1 MSTRPYQRTGKRRRT
16 DVVSLG
22 WTKAAD
28 TDLDFLASRL
38 GMSRSAAAREAIRR
52 AVRDELRMAR
62 VLKAAKVAP

>member
-1 MSTRPYQRTGKRRRT
+1 MRTHPYKRTGKRRRT

-22 WTKAAD
+22 WTKSAD

-52 AVRDELRMAR
+52 AVAAELRLELA
-62 VLKAAKVAP
+62 LKEVQP